1 MNIKWSAEERQFIRD
16 NAHCMKDK
24 DIAVEITSRSG
35 RQVSLGAVRKM
46 RQRMGVTKKSGRG
59 VCKLKEHDE

>member
-1 MNIKWSAEERQFIRD
+1 MNIKWSPEDRQFIRD

-24 DIAVEITSRSG
+24 DIAAEITLRSG
-35 RQVSLGAVRKM
+35 RFVSLGAVRKM

-59 VCKLKEHDE
+59 VCKLRES

>member
-1 MNIKWSAEERQFIRD
+1 MNIKWSAEDRQFIKD

-24 DIAVEITSRSG
+24 DIAAEITLRSG
-35 RQVSLGAVRKM
+35 RLVSLGAVRKM

-59 VCKLKEHDE
+59 VCKLRES